1 MSRPVLLR
9 SLRHRPFKYYFFGQL
24 VSLHGTWMQNVAQA
38 WLVYRLTHSSFMLG
52 VVSFCALIPVLLF
65 GLLGGLLA
73 DRLPRGKLFF
83 AAQCIAMGQAL
94 LLAALT
100 LSGQI
105 RVWEII
111 ALAFALGVVQAFE
124 MPARHVLVA
133 ELVPRE
139 DLHNA
144 IALNSGVFNAA
155 RFVGP
160 TLAGFLVGWLGEG
173 WVFFLNGVSF
183 IGVLAA
189 LRAARILQ
197 VGAPARAGSAREHL
211 VEGLHFAWQHR
222 PIRIALWMLAAISLV
237 GVPYM
242 VLMPVFAREIFHGGA
257 QTLGILLGASG
268 AGALIAALRLAQ
280 RADPAGLERVIGI
293 AGLGAGVGLVM
304 FGLTAMFWLALPLL
318 VLIGFALTT
327 LVAAVNTFI
336 QTLVP
341 DALRGRVMAIF
352 SVTFIGIAPLGNL
365 LAGAFAHAAG
375 VRLTVVCF
383 GGVCALCGLLYW
395 RYSAA
400 VDRQRTDA
408 MLNNRPTGDPAA
420 Q

>member
-1 MSRPVLLR
+1 MLRPVLFR

-24 VSLHGTWMQNVAQA
+24 ISLHGTWMQNVAQA

-73 DRLPRGKLFF
+73 DRLPRGRLFVI
-83 AAQCIAMGQAL
+83 AQWIAMAQAL

-111 ALAFALGVVQAFE
+111 VLAFALGVVQAFE

-133 ELVPRE
+133 ALVPRE

-144 IALNSGVFNAA
+144 IALNSGVFNTA

-160 TLAGFLVGWLGEG
+160 MLAGLLVGWLGEG
-173 WVFFLNGVSF
+173 WVFFINGASF
-183 IGVLAA
+183 VGVLAA
-189 LRAARILQ
+189 LHAARIGQL
-197 VGAPARAGSAREHL
+197 ATPTHAGSAREHL
-211 VEGLHFAWQHR
+211 FQGLQFAWRHR
-222 PIRIALWMLAAISLV
+222 PIRFALLMLAAVSLV
-237 GVPYM
+237 GVPYL

-268 AGALIAALRLAQ
+268 AGALLAALRLAQ
-280 RADPAGLERVIGI
+280 RADPAGLERVIGM
-293 AGLGAGVGLVM
+293 AGLGAGVALVA
-304 FGLTAMFWLALPLL
+304 FGLTAVFWLALPLL
-318 VLIGFALTT
+318 VLTGFAMTS

-336 QTLVP
+336 QTQVP
-341 DALRGRVMAIF
+341 DALRGRVMALF
-352 SVTFIGIAPLGNL
+352 SVTFIGVAPLGNL
-365 LAGAFAHAAG
+365 LAGSFAHGAG
-375 VRLTVVCF
+375 VRLTVACF
-383 GGVCALCGLLYW
+383 GSVCALCGLLYW

-400 VDRQRTDA
+400 SIA
-408 MLNNRPTGDPAA
+408 LNNPPTGDRAA
-420 Q
+420 P